1 MSAKGRVRPVLFQPL
16 PVVIELFSRV
26 AISLVGPL
34 STPSFDG
41 HRYIVTLIDFTT
53 DFPEAMPLKD
63 IDTLSVSEALLTIF
77 ARVGIPREISLL
89 PSWWQSYTNYW
100 EQNQPSPR
108 LSTSAEIDGL
118 SGMHGILKSAF
129 RKLCSD
135 KPKEWQRYLI
145 SSVFAFREIP
155 NNPPGLS
162 PLEFLYGRWSVT
174 YGKTVRSR
182 MMRDRPSVTPS
193 SYGWNWLNAPSLLP
207 NTRMWVS
214 PGINLTLT

>member
-1 MSAKGRVRPVLFQPL
+1 MRMSAKGRVRPVLFQPL

-89 PSWWQSYTNYW
+89 PS
-100 EQNQPSPR
+100 
-108 LSTSAEIDGL
+108 
-118 SGMHGILKSAF
+118 
-129 RKLCSD
+129 
-135 KPKEWQRYLI
+135 
-145 SSVFAFREIP
+145 
-155 NNPPGLS
+155 
-162 PLEFLYGRWSVT
+162 
-174 YGKTVRSR
+174 
-182 MMRDRPSVTPS
+182 
-193 SYGWNWLNAPSLLP
+193 
-207 NTRMWVS
+207 
-214 PGINLTLT
+214 